1 MPFPEQRG
9 FPDAPEAR
17 SSGIWGGFPTISAR
31 SARDPMMSSTAGAVL
46 GGARPNGGGERRATR
61 TLLINA
67 SCHKLLVKGGSCV
80 PSHVRGGDSVRH
92 A

>member
-1 MPFPEQRG
+1 LRPERQHQVVRTKIAVSRAQRG

-46 GGARPNGGGERRATR
+46 GGARSNGGGERRATR

-67 SCHKLLVKGGSCV
+67 SCHK
-80 PSHVRGGDSVRH
+80 PSG
-92 A
+92 